1 MYSIDVNADNA
12 VVSTVVA
19 VFADTVAV
27 PVVIGTTRVPHVA
40 DEPSVVKYF
49 PEFPV

>member
-27 PVVIGTTRVPHVA
+27 PVVIGTTSAPQEADVPF
-40 DEPSVVKYF
+40 VVK
-49 PEFPV
+49 